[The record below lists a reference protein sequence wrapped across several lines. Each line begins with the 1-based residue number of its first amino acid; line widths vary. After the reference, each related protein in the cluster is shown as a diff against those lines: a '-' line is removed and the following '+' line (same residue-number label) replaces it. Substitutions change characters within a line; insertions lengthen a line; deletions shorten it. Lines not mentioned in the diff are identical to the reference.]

1 MRRMDVGFV
10 VLMVTVIIVALLL
23 AGCGSSCAGLQAT
36 ERDRQAV
43 ADGYEV
49 EREGKYDQTCELK
62 PNGTWEVDD

>member
-1 MRRMDVGFV
+1 MRKIDVGFV
-10 VLMVTVIIVALLL
+10 ALLVVVVIAALLL
-23 AGCGSSCAGLQAT
+23 AGCGNACAGLQAT
-36 ERDRQAV
+36 ERDRQAT